1 MDRTNEF
8 EHLPRVVTA
17 TEMAAVDKY
26 TIESL
31 DIPGRVL
38 MENAGRA
45 AFAVIRDHWAPLAG
59 KRFAVLCGKGNNGGD
74 GFVAA
79 RYLQEA
85 GAFCDVFLA
94 STAKDLRGDAQAN
107 YAVLVRLGGAV
118 HEIQSIETVPELRHT
133 DVIVDALLG
142 TGVQGPLQG
151 LMGQIVT
158 RINESGRP
166 VIAIDLPT
174 GMDADTGEIA
184 GPCVRAE
191 ITVTMG
197 CRKQGLLFSPARE
210 HAGKLIVAEIGFPAA
225 AFRQAA
231 PVGATPAGVAQNPDA
246 KLTTYLLEG
255 PVLSHW
261 VPRRPS
267 TAFKNRVGQILVIA
281 GSPGFGGAARLTA
294 VSALR
299 AGAGLVVLAAPES
312 LLPSLEA
319 ATAEV
324 IKLPLPEENG
334 IISAAAIDRLQT
346 RLPWAEVIALGP
358 GLGTSA
364 GAGALVK
371 HVLSQFLGTIVV
383 DADGLN
389 LLAGQQ
395 ELIRRAAGKI
405 ILTPH
410 PGELSRL
417 TGADKAA
424 IAHNPVA
431 VARQTAENLGQLL
444 VLKGAP
450 TVVASPTG
458 EVFINSTGNAG
469 MATGGSG
476 DVLTGII
483 AGLAGQGLDPLRA
496 ALLGVYL
503 HGLAGDLARDRLG
516 EWSLIAG
523 DIMEHLPLALQHLVN
538 HNA

>member
-1 MDRTNEF
+1 MLLPSSCWKKMERTNDF

-17 TEMAAVDKY
+17 KEMAAVDKY

-45 AFAVIRDHWAPLAG
+45 VFAVIRDRWASLTG
-59 KRFAVLCGKGNNGGD
+59 KRFAALCGKGNNGGD
-74 GFVAA
+74 GFVVA

-85 GAFCDVFLA
+85 GASCDIFLA
-94 STAKDLRGDAQAN
+94 GSAKDLRGDAQAN
-107 YAVLVRLGGAV
+107 HALLARLGGAV
-118 HEIQSIETVPELRHT
+118 REIQSFETLPELGHV
-133 DVIVDALLG
+133 DLIVDALLG

-191 ITVTMG
+191 TTVTMG

-210 HAGKLIVAEIGFPAA
+210 HAGTLVVAEIGFPVA
-225 AFRQAA
+225 AFRQ
-231 PVGATPAGVAQNPDA
+231 VEQNSDTKRA
-246 KLTTYLLEG
+246 TYLLAG
-255 PVLSHW
+255 PVLSTW
-261 VPRRPS
+261 VPRRPA
-267 TAFKNRVGQILVIA
+267 TAFKNRVGQILAIA
-281 GSPGFGGAARLTA
+281 GSTGFGGAARLTA
-294 VSALR
+294 VSTMR

-334 IISAAAIDRLQT
+334 AISAAAIDRLQT

-358 GLGTSA
+358 GLGTSP

-371 HVLSQFLGTIVV
+371 HVLAQFLGTIVL

-395 ELIRRAAGKI
+395 DLIRRAAGKI

-431 VARQTAENLGQLL
+431 VARQTAENLGQVL

-476 DVLTGII
+476 DVLTGLI

-516 EWSLIAG
+516 EWSLMAG
-523 DIMEHLPLALQHLVN
+523 DIIEHLPRALQQVAN
-538 HNA
+538 HDA